1 MTDRPQAAYA
11 NTGLFRTDF
20 ELVAKKSN
28 RMCLSSVHVIPERV
42 LLTKHQI

>member
-28 RMCLSSVHVIPERV
+28 RMCLSCVIPDLV
-42 LLTKHQI
+42 LLTMHQI